1 MASSCYNFSTSTP
14 VPPLRTLFNII
25 SHFSDHLPYL
35 PNALQYSRQIYQKEC
50 SSLRSPSNTVYP
62 GWTALPV
69 PGPSI
74 IPVNNNPNWEDA
86 PATNPNINLTSNRLI
101 SSTRSWSKPHQSNNI
116 NEQLANVLGQ
126 LANILNANQ
135 TPRPNTNSRGTK
147 AYISDTFSSTEPDK
161 LNNFL
166 FQCCLYFHA
175 NPVQFN
181 IDIAK
186 INFIMT
192 YLTKIA

>member
-1 MASSCYNFSTSTP
+1 MVSSCHNFSTSTL
-14 VPPLRTLFNII
+14 VPPLGTLFNII

-35 PNALQYSRQIYQKEC
+35 PNTPQYSRQIYQKEC

-74 IPVNNNPNWEDA
+74 ISMDNNPNWENT
-86 PATNPNINLTSNRLI
+86 PATNSNINLTSNRPT
-101 SSTRSWSKPHQSNNI
+101 SSTRSWSKLHQSNN
-116 NEQLANVLGQ
+116 NEQLADILGQ

-135 TPRPNTNSRGTK
+135 TPKPNTNSRETK